1 MEARAIQEALAA
13 YLTQHA
19 RYVGGAVKL
28 ITLSSLSEVF
38 RIFAADI
45 LEAYGITVLLLINA
59 RFYKRLVVFNKSFGL
74 TVKRYLGQRVYFQHQ
89 WHR

>member
-38 RIFAADI
+38 RIFEADI
-45 LEAYGITVLLLINA
+45 LEAYGITVLLLIIINA
-59 RFYKRLVVFNKSFGL
+59 RLYKRLVVFNKSFGL

-89 WHR
+89 